1 MINRA
6 AMVLF
11 THKARSM
18 FLSATDTRQWLDKLH
33 EAFPKVSKGEVIVST
48 IIVGLIT
55 TIAFI
60 VIGLIPTLIG
70 IT

>member
-1 MINRA
+1 MINKA

-11 THKARSM
+11 NTNARKIL
-18 FLSATDTRQWLDKLH
+18 FLAMRVQELPEKLH
-33 EAFPKVSKGEVIVST
+33 ETFPRVSREELFVSS
-48 IIVGLIT
+48 IIIGLIT